1 MRPSPTPTSA
11 VPALPGTSADPA
23 LPGARVAVEVAALL
37 GDDVIH
43 VKHCTHPRG
52 GHVTRATV
60 GVLAASALG
69 LVTAAVAFHGSVAQ
83 ASANAAAYK
92 RHTEVLHKPSY
103 AFRPV
108 PVSPALGVL
117 AFGGL
122 ALGLAG
128 ATLGLA
134 RARRERQS
142 PFYRVGTAAGVEQ
155 PLITAPGAA
164 FPLVAPAGD
173 AFVFNAGPGIDAEL
187 LVGGAGGVEIVPL
200 AELVRQGRA
209 RPSASTPG
217 AIEVPLTLAT
227 RIRARS
233 GHTTFMVSAVE
244 PPRAQAVA
252 GFTVERRTLAYAAGS
267 LALHLGVWAFLQ
279 TVPVEDSGAN
289 IDMLSL
295 EDTTIRAATT
305 ATEDLPPAPVEPED
319 VGDVGGS
326 EALGAAMRLEEGAS
340 GNPNA
345 ANAVGQLR
353 IPNNQAEPSMAREQA
368 IEEARTAGILGSS
381 TLLRGGISA
390 LAASSDFS
398 SGFDDANVYG
408 AMFGAEGEG
417 RGMFGGGRTGFGMGG
432 GCTQEP
438 CGTIG
443 VGRYGTIP
451 RGGNATDGWGGP
463 GTGIGG
469 MRKRVATAPVPR
481 VGPPDIIG
489 DLGPA
494 IIRRYIR
501 RNLAKISYCYEKQ
514 LLAKPGIGGTVGIV
528 FLITPSG
535 AVKSAAGTGFDGD
548 VASCVAGVIQDIS
561 FPAPN
566 NGGAVQV
573 NYPFTFHAAG
583 Q

>member
-1 MRPSPTPTSA
+1 MSPSPTAP
-11 VPALPGTSADPA
+11 SADPA
-23 LPGARVAVEVAALL
+23 LLATATVPAAPGAPVAVEVAALL

-60 GVLAASALG
+60 GLLAASALG
-69 LVTAAVAFHGSVAQ
+69 LVTAAVAFHGSVTQ

-92 RHTEVLHKPSY
+92 RHTEVLHRPSY

-122 ALGLAG
+122 ALGLVG

-134 RARRERQS
+134 RARRERTS

-173 AFVFNAGPGIDAEL
+173 AFVFNAGPGIDAEM
-187 LVGGAGGVEIVPL
+187 LVGGAVVPL

-209 RPSASTPG
+209 WPSASTPG

-244 PPRAQAVA
+244 PPRAHAVA

-326 EALGAAMRLEEGAS
+326 EHLGAAMRLEEGAS

-353 IPNNQAEPSMAREQA
+353 IKNNQAEPSMAREQA

-417 RGMFGGGRTGFGMGG
+417 RGMFGGGRSGFGMGG

-451 RGGNATDGWGGP
+451 RGGNSTDGWGGP
-463 GTGIGG
+463 NTGIGG
-469 MRKRVATAPVPR
+469 PRKRVAAVPVPR
-481 VGPPDIIG
+481 VGPPIING
-489 DLGPA
+489 DLDRA
-494 IIRRYIR
+494 IIRRYIQ

-535 AVKSAAGTGFDGD
+535 SVKSAAGTGFDGD

>member
-1 MRPSPTPTSA
+1 MSPSPTVTSA
-11 VPALPGTSADPA
+11 APVLLATSTVPAV
-23 LPGARVAVEVAALL
+23 PGAPVAVEVAALL

-60 GVLAASALG
+60 GLLAASALG
-69 LVTAAVAFHGSVAQ
+69 LVTAAVAFHGSVTQ

-92 RHTEVLHKPSY
+92 RHTEVLHRPSY

-134 RARRERQS
+134 RARRERTS

-173 AFVFNAGPGIDAEL
+173 AFVFNAGPGIDAEM
-187 LVGGAGGVEIVPL
+187 LVGGAVVPL

-209 RPSASTPG
+209 WPSASTPG
-217 AIEVPLTLAT
+217 AIEVPLTLVT

-244 PPRAQAVA
+244 PPRAHAVA

-305 ATEDLPPAPVEPED
+305 ATEDLPPAPVQPED

-326 EALGAAMRLEEGAS
+326 EDLGAAMRLEEGAS

-353 IPNNQAEPSMAREQA
+353 IKNNQAEPSMAREQA

-390 LAASSDFS
+390 LAANSDFS

-417 RGMFGGGRTGFGMGG
+417 RGMFGGGRSGFGMGG

-451 RGGNATDGWGGP
+451 RGGNSTDGWGGP
-463 GTGIGG
+463 NTGIGG
-469 MRKRVATAPVPR
+469 PRKRVAAVPVPR
-481 VGPPDIIG
+481 VGPPIING
-489 DLGPA
+489 DLDRA
-494 IIRRYIR
+494 IIRRYIQ

-535 AVKSAAGTGFDGD
+535 SVKSAAGTGFDGD